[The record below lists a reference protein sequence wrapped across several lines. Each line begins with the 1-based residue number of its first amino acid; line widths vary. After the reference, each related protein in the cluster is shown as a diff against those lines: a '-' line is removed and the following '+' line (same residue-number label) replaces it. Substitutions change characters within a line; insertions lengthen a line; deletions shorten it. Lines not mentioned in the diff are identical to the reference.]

1 MNEKRYFY
9 FVSTPDAAKAI
20 LSNFNANIAPKRD
33 EIVNSLYIEAG
44 GAVAHTETSNWGGAS
59 SIGYL
64 VYPVA
69 HPIVSASHVKVHDT
83 REHNG
88 EKVAVIGGKGN
99 HKLGKAL
106 NALVTK
112 ANDALADFPRFSD
125 WFISS
130 NNLMRTMIGDRMPNS
145 SASSMISTNF
155 GIAKDDNGEDVAVLR
170 VPKYT
175 ERTGDKPPVDE
186 PVDVPEGFREITYG
200 QFFDLV
206 N

>member
-20 LSNFNANIAPKRD
+20 LSDFDTNIAHKRKAIID
-33 EIVNSLYIEAG
+33 SLYIEAG
-44 GAVAHTETSNWGGAS
+44 GAVAHTEASNWGRAS
-59 SIGYL
+59 SIRYL

-69 HPIVSASHVKVHDT
+69 HPIVSASHIKVHDT

-88 EKVAVIGGKGN
+88 EKVAIVGGKGN

-106 NALVTK
+106 NTLVAK
-112 ANDALADFPRFSD
+112 ANDALTEYPYLSD

-130 NNLMRTMIGDRMPNS
+130 NNLMRTMIG
-145 SASSMISTNF
+145 ASSMISTNF

-175 ERTGDKPPVDE
+175 ERTGDAPPVDE
-186 PVDVPEGFREITYG
+186 PVDVPEGFSEITYG